1 MARRAKGQ
9 GTIRKRKDGRWEGW
23 FNIGKDENGKVK
35 RISVTAKTKT
45 ECQEKLIKAQEK
57 YYEEQKILAT
67 HNYLTESDPTLE
79 TWYEIW
85 INSFCKGVIK
95 DYTVYGYS
103 RRFELYILPE
113 FGKMKLSKIST
124 VACQQFLVELL
135 NNGRIRART
144 KKGAGLS
151 IYTVKGVQRTLS
163 VCLEKAVDEGLLN
176 KNPVSKVNLPI
187 KNKPE
192 MKTLKKEE
200 LGAFL
205 EETKN
210 SGCYEFYYLELTTGM
225 RLGEI
230 CALTW
235 SDLDVKNKT
244 ISVNKSVRKIK
255 GELII
260 TTPKTKS
267 SNRTIRINDD
277 LVDLL
282 IAMKD
287 NQIESEYIFPSPETG
302 GPRDTSAVTRRLHR
316 IQERAGLP
324 KIRFHDLRHTF
335 ATLTLEAGV
344 DVKTVSH
351 MLGHTDA
358 GFTMNTYMHVTDD
371 MQKNAADKMKTLIE
385 NSGKSAEII
394 EFPA

>member
-1 MARRAKGQ
+1 MARRAKGE
-9 GTIRKRKDGRWEGW
+9 GTLRKRSDNRWEGW
-23 FNIGKDENGKVK
+23 FDIGKDENGKIK

-45 ECQEKLIKAQEK
+45 ECQEKLKLAQAK
-57 YYEEQKILAT
+57 YEEEQKILSS

-79 TWYEIW
+79 KWYGIW
-85 INSFCKGVIK
+85 INTFCKGVIK
-95 DYTVYGYS
+95 EYTVYGYEQ
-103 RRFELYILPE
+103 RFRLYILPA
-113 FGKMKLSKIST
+113 FGKMKLSEIST
-124 VACQQFLVELL
+124 VACQQFLVDLL
-135 NNGRIRART
+135 NNGRIKDRE
-144 KKGAGLS
+144 KKGPSLS
-151 IYTVKGVQRTLS
+151 IYTVKGIQRTLS
-163 VCLEKAVDEGLLN
+163 VCLEKAVDEGLLI

-200 LGAFL
+200 IGAFL

-210 SGCYEFYYLELTTGM
+210 CGCYEFYYLELATGM

-230 CALTW
+230 CALEWT
-235 SDLDVKNKT
+235 DLDVENKT
-244 ISVNKSVRKIK
+244 INVNKSVRKIN
-255 GELII
+255 GQLII

-282 IAMKD
+282 LAMKD
-287 NQIESEYIFPSPETG
+287 RQIKSKYIFPSPETG
-302 GPRDTSAVTRRLHR
+302 DIRDTSAVTRKLHR
-316 IQERAGLP
+316 IQDRAGLP
-324 KIRFHDLRHTF
+324 RIRFHDLRHTF

-371 MQKNAADKMKTLIE
+371 MQKNAAEKMKDVIE
-385 NSGKSAEII
+385 NSGKNTKKIK
-394 EFPA
+394 FPA